1 MRSTRLLLGGYAI
14 TMQGV
19 AGFDLRDTY
28 HLIIAISWPRFLLV
42 VVCAHLAFNIG
53 FALLFMA
60 RPDSIANMPPGSF
73 ADAFFFSVET
83 SATVGYGDMH
93 PVTFYGH
100 AVCTAE
106 IFVGIAFTALAT
118 GLLFVRFSR
127 PKARIRFAEN
137 AVVAS
142 HAGQPTL
149 MIRLANGRRGL
160 LYDAAAHLALLLSIR
175 GEHGEL
181 VRRLHE
187 LRLARSRLPIF
198 TVTWTLMHRI
208 DDDSPLHNYDA
219 AQLLEHDAHLL
230 VGIGGHDAT
239 LAAQVVATK
248 GYSPSKI
255 LFGMRYAD
263 VFSFDAQGHPVA
275 DLSAVSGIERDV
287 GDEPVAIRLGG
298 PSLERGRALADA
310 QEQPH

>member
-1 MRSTRLLLGGYAI
+1 MDKPLPRQIWNSTALLSETAATADCSMTAGNKMGHGADTSRSVQRTHGYRRVRSTRLLLGGYAI

-19 AGFDLRDTY
+19 ADFDLRDTY

-42 VVCAHLAFNIG
+42 VVCAHLAINIG

-160 LYDAAAHLALLLSIR
+160 LYDATAHLALLLSTSGASTANWSAGCTSCDWRDR
-175 GEHGEL
+175 GC
-181 VRRLHE
+181 RF
-187 LRLARSRLPIF
+187 LP
-198 TVTWTLMHRI
+198 
-208 DDDSPLHNYDA
+208 
-219 AQLLEHDAHLL
+219 
-230 VGIGGHDAT
+230 
-239 LAAQVVATK
+239 
-248 GYSPSKI
+248 
-255 LFGMRYAD
+255 
-263 VFSFDAQGHPVA
+263 
-275 DLSAVSGIERDV
+275 
-287 GDEPVAIRLGG
+287 
-298 PSLERGRALADA
+298 
-310 QEQPH
+310 